1 MQALVDVG
9 NTRIKWAM
17 LEKGALTRH
26 GQARHRGAIDAA
38 LGALEAAL
46 PPDIE
51 RFVVSNVAGAALG
64 ERLAALARARSTT
77 EPRFVA
83 TTAQQFGVRCAYA
96 NPARLGVDRWVGLL
110 AAYDAADGA
119 VCVLGAGTAVTF
131 DAVDA
136 GGRHLG
142 GLILPGAYVAAGA
155 LQSNT
160 SDIGPTLA
168 AARAPAGLQLLGKST
183 DAAVAH
189 GVMLGLAAA
198 LDRAVAA
205 VEQGLGA
212 RPAVYITGG
221 DAEALAAWLET
232 DVELRADLVLEGLTL
247 FAGGD

>member
-17 LEKGALTRH
+17 LEKGALTHR

-46 PPDIE
+46 PAGIE
-51 RFVVSNVAGAALG
+51 RFVISNVAGAALG
-64 ERLAALARARSTT
+64 ERLAALARSRSTA

-83 TTAQQFGVRCAYA
+83 IAAQQFGVRCAYA

-110 AAYDAADGA
+110 AAYHAADGA
-119 VCVLGAGTAVTF
+119 ACVLGAGTAVTF

-142 GLILPGAYVAAGA
+142 GLILPGAHVAAGA

-168 AARAPAGLQLLGKST
+168 AGRAPAGLELLGQST

-212 RPAVYITGG
+212 RPAVYMTGG

-232 DVELRADLVLEGLTL
+232 DVELRADLVLEGLAL
-247 FAGGD
+247 FAGAD